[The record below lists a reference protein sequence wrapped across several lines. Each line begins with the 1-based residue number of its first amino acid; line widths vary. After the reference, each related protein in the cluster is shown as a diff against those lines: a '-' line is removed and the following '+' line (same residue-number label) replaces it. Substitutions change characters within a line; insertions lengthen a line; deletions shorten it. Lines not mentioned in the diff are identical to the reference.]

1 MREKLAIARAKSRMD
16 VCASAAFADPLGT
29 SLLRAFDN
37 QDGASLRQCQGL
49 LMVKL
54 RRRRFMAYGR
64 AVSIV
69 QAVLLHLFDQRCR
82 GCGGNRF
89 MLEET
94 HVRLCQECSGTG
106 FVNGYPA
113 KWGRD
118 HQGVLSDC
126 LGAMSRALHEARRG
140 FSDG

>member
-37 QDGASLRQCQGL
+37 QDGASLRQSQAL
-49 LMVKL
+49 LLGKL
-54 RRRRFMAYGR
+54 RRRHCVAYGR
-64 AVSIV
+64 ALVV
-69 QAVLLHLFDQRCR
+69 VRQVLMYLYDKRCR
-82 GCGGNRF
+82 LCAGHRY

-94 HVRLCQECSGTG
+94 HVRLCHECSGTG
-106 FVNGYPA
+106 FVNGYPP

-118 HQGVLSDC
+118 HQSVLADS
-126 LGAMSRALHEARRG
+126 LEAMGRALHQARRG
-140 FSDG
+140 FD